1 MRTLILPI
9 VLATIGL
16 QSYGED
22 SNCLASK
29 KGQEDSEG
37 NAEGPKTRF
46 IESNGIQMRI
56 AEMGKGPL
64 VIFLHGFPTCW
75 YSWIHQLPAMAE
87 AGYHAVAPDRRGI
100 GESDAPEGI
109 EKYDVLEQARDVV
122 GIIDALGEETA
133 IVVGH
138 DSGAILAWYCAAL
151 HPKRFSAVIMMS
163 IPFSGRQDRPFVAG
177 LRQQLGENFHYI
189 LYFQEPEK
197 PEAELDSDPRGFLSG
212 IIGFCSNV
220 PKKDPEITDPR
231 RSAGG
236 VIPRLG
242 APERLPN
249 WFAKEDLEYLV
260 DAYKKSGFGGM
271 LNGYRNLDRD
281 WELTPQLAGHKLAQ
295 PTLFVG
301 GENDHILV
309 GFNGDI
315 PTKERQ
321 IAEQLRR
328 GTDDLRGVHV
338 IPNCRH
344 FVQMEKADESNRLI
358 LPFLNTVTKAQRSN
372 GE

>member
-75 YSWIHQLPAMAE
+75 YSWKHQLPAMAE

-122 GIIDALGEETA
+122 GIIDSLGEKTA

-163 IPFSGRQDRPFVAG
+163 IPFSGR
-177 LRQQLGENFHYI
+177 
-189 LYFQEPEK
+189 
-197 PEAELDSDPRGFLSG
+197 
-212 IIGFCSNV
+212 
-220 PKKDPEITDPR
+220 
-231 RSAGG
+231 
-236 VIPRLG
+236 
-242 APERLPN
+242 
-249 WFAKEDLEYLV
+249 
-260 DAYKKSGFGGM
+260 
-271 LNGYRNLDRD
+271 
-281 WELTPQLAGHKLAQ
+281 
-295 PTLFVG
+295 
-301 GENDHILV
+301 
-309 GFNGDI
+309 
-315 PTKERQ
+315 
-321 IAEQLRR
+321 
-328 GTDDLRGVHV
+328 
-338 IPNCRH
+338 
-344 FVQMEKADESNRLI
+344 
-358 LPFLNTVTKAQRSN
+358 
-372 GE
+372 